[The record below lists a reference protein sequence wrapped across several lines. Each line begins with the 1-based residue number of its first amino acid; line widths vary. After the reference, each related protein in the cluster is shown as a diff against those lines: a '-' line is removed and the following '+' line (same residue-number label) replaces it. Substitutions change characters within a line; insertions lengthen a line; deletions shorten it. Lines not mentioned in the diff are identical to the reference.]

1 MKIFKI
7 LILILFFSGALFF
20 LTKDREK
27 IEIQIKDQRLDVWI
41 SKNEE
46 ERRRGLSNLDSIG
59 DNEGMLFIFQEEVE
73 PLFWM
78 KDMNFPIDI
87 IWINS
92 EKEIVEITERIYPE
106 TYPQTFSPPTSVKYV
121 IEVNAGWCAENKIEK
136 GDKLYYEKKE

>member
-7 LILILFFSGALFF
+7 LILILFFSGTLFF

-27 IEIQIKDQRLDVWI
+27 IEIQIKDQRLDVWV
-41 SKNEE
+41 SKSEE
-46 ERRRGLSNLDSIG
+46 ERRKGLSNLDSIS
-59 DNEGMLFIFQEEVE
+59 DNEGMLFVFQEEVE

-92 EKEIVEITERIYPE
+92 EKKIVEITEGIYPE
-106 TYPQTFSPPTSVKYV
+106 TYPHTFSPITPVKYV
-121 IEVNAGWCAENKIEK
+121 VEVNAGWCAKNKIEK